1 MPTTS
6 YTDFTAA
13 ARGITGRTNATG
25 GAVTDYTAEE
35 DRLVNAIV
43 NEGAVTANAFKVAA
57 SAGMVLTVGSGAA
70 KADLYAV
77 AGDAS
82 GQSNYLIRLETA
94 TVNVTVPAS
103 DPSQSRT
110 DEIYLIVLDSPYD
123 SNTLGTAS
131 APLSLPRI
139 GYRKGDA
146 GGAAPGPDATWK
158 ASVKLATITVDP
170 TVTTIVAGKI
180 ADNRVSATLALSAPA
195 TKSVRVNL
203 TSALSLVTGTNT
215 TVSFTTEDFDTD
227 NFHDTITN
235 PSRLTVPAGLGGK
248 YVITAAAFF
257 GPGSAGS
264 GWAQSVQA
272 KLNGTTVLALA
283 TTPAGQSSYGCSAH
297 VTTVETLAAGDYIE
311 MIASQQSGA
320 NLNLTAGRANTYLT
334 MTRLGD

>member
-25 GAVTDYTAEE
+25 AAVTDYTAEE
-35 DRLVNAIV
+35 DRLVNTIMA
-43 NEGAVTANAFKVAA
+43 EGSLTPNAFKVAA

-82 GQSNYLIRLETA
+82 GQSTYLVRLETA

-103 DPSQSRT
+103 DPSQVRT

-146 GGAAPGPDATWK
+146 GGAAPGPDGTWK

-170 TVTTIVAGKI
+170 TVTTIAAGKI
-180 ADNRVSATLALSAPA
+180 ADNRASSSLNVNATGLVEETWHTVGGGGEPAFAASASNMGSGYQTMQFKKVGNAVRIRGVVNAFSDVFTLPVGYRPPLALNFPVNSQNAPA
-195 TKSVRVNL
+195 AGTDLFGEIL
-203 TSALSLVTGTNT
+203 TTGVLSIK
-215 TVSFTTEDFDTD
+215 
-227 NFHDTITN
+227 H
-235 PSRLTVPAGLGGK
+235 AG
-248 YVITAAAFF
+248 
-257 GPGSAGS
+257 GS
-264 GWAQSVQA
+264 GAVSSVGI
-272 KLNGTTVLALA
+272 N
-283 TTPAGQSSYGCSAH
+283 
-297 VTTVETLAAGDYIE
+297 VEFWVD
-311 MIASQQSGA
+311 
-320 NLNLTAGRANTYLT
+320 
-334 MTRLGD
+334 